1 MFYSGEISE
10 RDHITQKAPQYK
22 RRGVVGRRWRRAR
35 QRVKD
40 IKVQLVSLGQ
50 LQGGGTNQLRSHLIL
65 LYDVIHLQQ
74 IKKVRKQQAG
84 QGLHSKKCDIEES
97 CIACSVQTGSS
108 KA

>member
-10 RDHITQKAPQYK
+10 REHITQKAPQYK

-84 QGLHSKKCDIEES
+84 SSPDCQVLKKLHGLPGGERILWDP
-97 CIACSVQTGSS
+97 
-108 KA
+108 